1 MTFQI
6 DFLFQQLFT
15 WENEMTGQ
23 YPPVETVE
31 NVKEMARI
39 FKVDVETEPYLAHV
53 LKRSLRH
60 YAGIVKTK
68 KPIGEIDD
76 FRSLMQR
83 YRDLVGQFER
93 AKKVEEEQTGDVIL
107 CIECAEGKKKVAVL
121 YCDVCQDMFCQV
133 CFEEWHVRGGRR
145 NHTPIVL
152 RRFNLDAQK
161 MPSTGTFR
169 DGRLSCAAITIGSSA
184 SRNLAKALSPWLSF
198 EDETQIKIYYNLQT
212 GESRRDA
219 PGMINEP
226 VEDILG
232 GGFAGAWSGSYI
244 ALENEFA
251 NAAKAAEG

>member
-1 MTFQI
+1 
-6 DFLFQQLFT
+6 
-15 WENEMTGQ
+15 
-23 YPPVETVE
+23 
-31 NVKEMARI
+31 MAV
-39 FKVDVETEPYLAHV
+39 FHCV
-53 LKRSLRH
+53 
-60 YAGIVKTK
+60 
-68 KPIGEIDD
+68 
-76 FRSLMQR
+76 Q
-83 YRDLVGQFER
+83 
-93 AKKVEEEQTGDVIL
+93 
-107 CIECAEGKKKVAVL
+107 
-121 YCDVCQDMFCQV
+121 CQDAFCKE

-152 RRFNLDAQK
+152 RRFNLDGQK

-184 SRNLAKALSPWLSF
+184 ARNLAKALSPWLSF